1 VTAGNYAHSSW
12 NIRYYDVAVD
22 HIFLTQVSNLTP
34 VCVDVCDLGAVEK
47 AIQSLGPIHLLVNNA
62 GVTKLQSVLDVT
74 PEAYDM

>member
-1 VTAGNYAHSSW
+1 M
-12 NIRYYDVAVD
+12 
-22 HIFLTQVSNLTP
+22 TP

-47 AIQSLGPIHLLVNNA
+47 IIQSLGPIHLLVNNA